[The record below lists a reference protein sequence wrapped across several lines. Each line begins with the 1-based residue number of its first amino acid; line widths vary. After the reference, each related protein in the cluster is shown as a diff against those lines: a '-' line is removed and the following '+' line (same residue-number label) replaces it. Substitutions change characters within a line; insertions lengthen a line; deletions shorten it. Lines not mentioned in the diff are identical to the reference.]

1 MLSYE
6 AERATAVEAAR
17 LAGGLCM
24 AIRNEMLA
32 APRAMEKQGREPVTI
47 ADYGAQALVLRAITR
62 RFPGDATLAEERA
75 AEFKRLAGPEAQKAV
90 VRHVGAALGA
100 DVSLAD
106 VVVWLDAGRDAA
118 SDRVWLVDP
127 IDGTQGFVRGDQF
140 AVAVGLLVDGEP
152 VVGALACPASPFED
166 DAEKRG
172 AFLNGRTAEPFSPL
186 GLVISAER
194 GEGATVA
201 AFSGGDARP
210 ARVSGREAGADVR
223 TLESVEKA
231 HHDHA
236 FSAAVM
242 ERADVRG
249 EVVRIDSQAKYA
261 AVADGRA
268 EVYIRH
274 SQGGRVERA
283 WDHAAGALIVEE
295 AGGRVTDLDGKPLD
309 FTHGATLAANRGVLA
324 TNGLVHDRLLAAIR
338 AVEGRA

>member
-1 MLSYE
+1 MSSYE
-6 AERATAVEAAR
+6 AERAAAVEAAR

-32 APRAMEKQGREPVTI
+32 APRAMEKQGHEPVTI
-47 ADYGAQALVLRAITR
+47 ADYGAQALVLRAIMR
-62 RFPGDATLAEERA
+62 QFPDDATLAEERA

-90 VRHVGAALGA
+90 LRHVGAALGE

-106 VVVWLDAGRDAA
+106 IVAWLDAGRGAE
-118 SDRVWLVDP
+118 SGRVWLVDP

-140 AVAVGLLVDGEP
+140 AVAVGLVVDGVP
-152 VVGALACPASPFED
+152 VAGALACPASPFGNE
-166 DAEKRG
+166 E
-172 AFLNGRTAEPFSPL
+172 L

-201 AFSGGDARP
+201 SFAGGDARP
-210 ARVSGREAGADVR
+210 AHVSGREAGEDVR
-223 TLESVEKA
+223 VLESVERA
-231 HHDHA
+231 HHDHD

-242 ERADVRG
+242 ELANVRG
-249 EVVRIDSQAKYA
+249 EPVRIDSQAKYA

-274 SQGGRVERA
+274 SQGGRTERV
-283 WDHAAGALIVEE
+283 WDHAAGMIVVEE

-309 FTHGATLAANRGVLA
+309 FTHGATLVENRGILA

-338 AVEGRA
+338 AVEGQ

>member
-1 MLSYE
+1 MSSYE
-6 AERATAVEAAR
+6 AERAAAVEAAR

-32 APRAMEKQGREPVTI
+32 APRAMEKQGHEPVTI

-62 RFPGDATLAEERA
+62 QFPGDATLAEERA

-90 VRHVGAALGA
+90 LRHVGAALGD

-106 VVVWLDAGRDAA
+106 IVAWLDAGHGAE

-127 IDGTQGFVRGDQF
+127 IDGTKGFVRGDQF
-140 AVAVGLLVDGEP
+140 AVAVGLLVGGEP
-152 VVGALACPASPFED
+152 VAGALACPAFPFGE
-166 DAEKRG
+166 EK
-172 AFLNGRTAEPFSPL
+172 L

-194 GEGATVA
+194 GAGATVESFA
-201 AFSGGDARP
+201 GGDARP
-210 ARVSGREAGADVR
+210 AHVSEREVGEDVR
-223 TLESVEKA
+223 TLESVERA
-231 HHDHA
+231 HHDHD

-242 ERADVRG
+242 ELADVRG
-249 EVVRIDSQAKYA
+249 EPVRIDSQAKYA

-274 SQGGRVERA
+274 SQGGRAERV
-283 WDHAAGALIVEE
+283 WDHAAGALVVEE
-295 AGGRVTDLDGKPLD
+295 AGGRVTDLDGKLLD
-309 FTHGATLAANRGVLA
+309 FTHGATLVENRGILA

-338 AVEGRA
+338 AVEEGS